1 MARQGLSTERGK
13 YAYMNGWGL
22 AVLGWKL
29 DTELGEGKVYLAL
42 HKNPKKFSIWSS
54 AIFGVPQNVT
64 ANITAAALNATNST
78 DNDTDDANDT
88 ANATAPA
95 AAPATPPPAAPAA
108 PATPAAAAP
117 ANATN
122 ATNASNKTNKSKN
135 ATKKALPTPYEGDD
149 SDDDN
154 AKKDLSFDIN
164 DEDEG
169 EGDEDETIKDK
180 LMRVTNYYEIAGG
193 YLHFKWFKNIKLF
206 DSDTD

>member
-22 AVLGWKL
+22 AVLGWKK

-54 AIFGVPQNVT
+54 AIFGAPQNVT
-64 ANITAAALNATNST
+64 ANITATAALNTTNAT

-108 PATPAAAAP
+108 PATPAGAAAP

-164 DEDEG
+164 DEDE
-169 EGDEDETIKDK
+169 EGDEDET
-180 LMRVTNYYEIAGG
+180 V
-193 YLHFKWFKNIKLF
+193 
-206 DSDTD
+206 

>member
-13 YAYMNGWGL
+13 YAHMEGWGL
-22 AVLGWKL
+22 AVLGWKK
-29 DTELGEGKVYLAL
+29 DNELGEGKVYLAL
-42 HKNPKKFSIWSS
+42 HKKSKKHSIWSS
-54 AIFGVPQNVT
+54 AIFGAPHTVT
-64 ANITAAALNATNST
+64 ANLTATAAALNATNAT

-88 ANATAPA
+88 ANATAS

-108 PATPAAAAP
+108 PATPPAAGAAP

-154 AKKDLSFDIN
+154 AKLDLSFDIN
-164 DEDEG
+164 YEDE
-169 EGDEDETIKDK
+169 E
-180 LMRVTNYYEIAGG
+180 
-193 YLHFKWFKNIKLF
+193 
-206 DSDTD
+206 